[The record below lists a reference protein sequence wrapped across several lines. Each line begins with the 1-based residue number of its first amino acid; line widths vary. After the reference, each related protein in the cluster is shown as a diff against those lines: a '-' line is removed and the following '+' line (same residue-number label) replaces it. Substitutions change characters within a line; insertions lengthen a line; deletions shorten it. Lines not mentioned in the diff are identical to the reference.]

1 MASIPSMYH
10 VGDGDGEVWIQ
21 EFTGYGKYPMEDSTS
36 PDGFCSLLLAGRVT
50 GISSLSIDT
59 VSLPIQCLNYSHFL
73 QAPTCFESS
82 IFMDFETQKAS
93 GAFFCPPAFQTLCS
107 ASITRLQ
114 NWIRSLVCQLFPLS
128 HSWLLILCPGY
139 EHGSPFIAFLHR
151 SPSHRPTVYQFSSDL
166 IFFPEPVPHCQS
178 ILVQEEE
185 QPSELRP
192 AYIKE
197 LKIFDERGRHVPFGE
212 LDTFFR
218 LRRDAIVQVVPY
230 L

>member
-59 VSLPIQCLNYSHFL
+59 
-73 QAPTCFESS
+73 APTCFESS

-114 NWIRSLVCQLFPLS
+114 NWIRSLVC
-128 HSWLLILCPGY
+128 Y

-151 SPSHRPTVYQFSSDL
+151 NPSHRPTVYQFSSDL

-197 LKIFDERGRHVPFGE
+197 MKIFDERGRHVPFGE

-230 L
+230 LERSGNSRRVKLMMIALWCIGVDNQ